1 MLFNYLFT
9 ATQFAMV
16 LLYSSYHHPIVGC
29 IADQK
34 LRGLD
39 AYGAVLG
46 LVQITVLWLG
56 SISLY
61 EVFYQYK

>member
-1 MLFNYLFT
+1 
-9 ATQFAMV
+9 MV

-61 EVFYQYK
+61 EVLYQYK